1 MNKRVSAVLLLA
13 LCAITA
19 SAQLNLAS
27 IRGRATDEQ
36 GQPIANAEI
45 RMAEADTGRKYTLK
59 TDKNGNY
66 QSIAIQPGRY
76 KITLWKEREIYNL
89 NNVGVTLSNP
99 DNVVDFDLKKERQLA
114 AKSGTAPQLTAEQ
127 KAEIEKINKENLTI
141 KDLNNMLAQARAA
154 KEAGDTDSAA
164 ATVDKALALDANRDL
179 LWYTKGDIQIAVA
192 KKETDRAAKKQ
203 KYAEAAVT
211 LQKAVDLANASVD
224 PKSKALLGSYYEG
237 LAKAYDGAGDVD
249 KSAAAYETAAKTFLA
264 LTPPNTKQAA
274 AEYFNVGA
282 VYTNA
287 NRADDAIK
295 AFDKATEID
304 PEKADAYYYK
314 GIALMGKG
322 ETKDGK
328 FTAPP
333 GTDDAFNKYLELSPE
348 GALAEPAKQMLAAIG
363 SEVKTSFK
371 AKRDKKK

>member
-1 MNKRVSAVLLLA
+1 MNKRVFAALLLA
-13 LCAITA
+13 LCSITA
-19 SAQLNLAS
+19 FAQLNLAS

-36 GQPIANAEI
+36 GQPIANAEV
-45 RMAEADTGRKYTLK
+45 RMEETETGRKYTLK
-59 TDKNGNY
+59 TDKNGY
-66 QSIAIQPGRY
+66 YKSIAIQPGRY
-76 KITLWKEREIYNL
+76 KITLWKEKDIYNFG
-89 NNVGVTLSNP
+89 NVMITLSNP
-99 DNVVDFDLKKERQLA
+99 ENLIDFDLKKERELA
-114 AKSGTAPQLTAEQ
+114 TKSGAAPQLTAQQ

-141 KDLNNMLAQARAA
+141 KDLNNLLAQARAA
-154 KEAGDTDSAA
+154 KEAGDTDTAA
-164 ATVDKALALDANRDL
+164 ATVDKALSLDANRDL

-192 KKETDRAAKKQ
+192 KKETDRAARKQ
-203 KYAEAAVT
+203 KYAEATAS
-211 LQKAVDLANASVD
+211 LQKAVDLAAASVD
-224 PKSKALLGSYYEG
+224 PKSKALLGSFYEG
-237 LAKAYDGAGDVD
+237 LAKSLDGAGEVD
-249 KSAAAYETAAKTFLA
+249 KSAAAYESAAKTFLA
-264 LTPPNTKQAA
+264 LSPPNKKQAA

-287 NRADDAIK
+287 NRSDDAIK
-295 AFDKATEID
+295 AFDKATEVD

-333 GTDDAFNKYLELSPE
+333 GTDEAFNKYLELSPD